1 MRASPDDL
9 SSPNSNRAN
18 LLLQVQQTNPQEG
31 DSQPQSAENMDTGTM
46 VDGKEAS
53 NHERGA
59 GREQG
64 RVVEEEVGEDD
75 QAAGEE
81 MADESLPLSKGS
93 HDQAE
98 EESEGRK
105 EPPDANNNS
114 METPQNCQDNFITIP
129 EITEQVSV
137 QCFTAF
143 YTESE
148 KQSSALSYRWTK
160 KRKHFVL
167 MKSKWF
173 W

>member
-9 SSPNSNRAN
+9 SGSNSNRAD

-31 DSQPQSAENMDTGTM
+31 DSQPQSAEKMDTGTI

-53 NHERGA
+53 DHERRV

-81 MADESLPLSKGS
+81 MAEESLPLSKGI
-93 HDQAE
+93 DEEAE

-137 QCFTAF
+137 KCFTAF
-143 YTESE
+143 
-148 KQSSALSYRWTK
+148 
-160 KRKHFVL
+160 
-167 MKSKWF
+167 
-173 W
+173 

>member
-9 SSPNSNRAN
+9 SGPNSNRPN

-31 DSQPQSAENMDTGTM
+31 DSQPQSEEKMDTGTM

-53 NHERGA
+53 DHERRA

-64 RVVEEEVGEDD
+64 RVVKEEDD

-81 MADESLPLSKGS
+81 MAEEGLPLSKGS
-93 HDQAE
+93 DDEAE
-98 EESEGRK
+98 EESEGRQ

-137 QCFTAF
+137 NCFTAF
-143 YTESE
+143 
-148 KQSSALSYRWTK
+148 
-160 KRKHFVL
+160 
-167 MKSKWF
+167 
-173 W
+173 